1 MGVEMG
7 SGNGERYTF
16 IYSCGIRRARSIPYF
31 YNFHGSGDKKLVRE
45 DINLFTKKKEKN
57 AHVRFIYLPSS

>member
-1 MGVEMG
+1 MG

-31 YNFHGSGDKKLVRE
+31 YNFHGSGDKKLVRGYV